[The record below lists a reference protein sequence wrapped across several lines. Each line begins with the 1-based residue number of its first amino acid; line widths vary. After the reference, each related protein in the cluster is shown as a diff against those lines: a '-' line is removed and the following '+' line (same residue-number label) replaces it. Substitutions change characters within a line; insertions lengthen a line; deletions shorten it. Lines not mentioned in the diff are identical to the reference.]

1 MRTRPNRGVSRGDRG
16 VVRGLRGAVLAYNF
30 LLESK
35 TYIPV
40 RWAFPARE
48 PRDVGISI
56 SQ

>member
-1 MRTRPNRGVSRGDRG
+1 VRTRPNRRVSRGYRG
-16 VVRGLRGAVLAYNF
+16 IVRGLRGAVLAYNF